1 VPELNPVNEW
11 TWEEDSWGDGVNP
24 GEAVGHTVIDSSE
37 LKEANDVMEFFTEGI
52 GDEVTDI

>member
-1 VPELNPVNEW
+1 MPELNPVNEW

-37 LKEANDVMEFFTEGI
+37 LKEPNDVMEFFTEGI
-52 GDEVTDI
+52 DEEVTDT